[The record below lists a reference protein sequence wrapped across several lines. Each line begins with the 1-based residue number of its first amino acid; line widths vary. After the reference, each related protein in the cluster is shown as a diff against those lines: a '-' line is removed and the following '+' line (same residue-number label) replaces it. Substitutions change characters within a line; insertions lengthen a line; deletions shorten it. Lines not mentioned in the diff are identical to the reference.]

1 MDLRSATISCMV
13 QILISCKK
21 TPLFAATNARL
32 TEVFQKLLS
41 EPYSHSNDFKLKGE
55 IIIQISHA
63 VVSLSD
69 GALELVTCC
78 LPAIGQIMFNC
89 CVEFKEII
97 MGHNQTPRDAQENE
111 PENFNKLIMNILIL
125 INNIFVLPNY
135 SSLLTDGLNDFMYLL
150 FILMCAYDNVED
162 TLFVED
168 DIDNSP
174 EIDYSLRGR
183 CSHTLLVFMDRCD
196 FNKFC
201 SSFHHVLQKH
211 IAEANLARTNS
222 EIYYYRILEALMFG
236 IGLLSYVF
244 EEPEQNFLYY
254 IEHWSSMLV
263 EQQAPHWLVLGR
275 LLWVGSKFST
285 SLAPVTLSNHINSIL
300 ANFTS
305 QNNSLRIACLD
316 ALRTHLASLKVN
328 PNRMVFS
335 NLLTEIT
342 ECLFSISVFSPS
354 MSALCLEAMA
364 HFFEFSPESAARN
377 PQRVMQVILDSLLSH
392 ISNTNVIKEVKFL
405 LSKIVINSSCK
416 DIVQNSFIPFTVKL
430 IYKNCP
436 SPLNLKV
443 DVPER
448 GFDLLNTVI
457 KFYPETIDNNVVI
470 QGFLAACSCILDFN
484 DNSIMEVK

>member
-183 CSHTLLVFMDRCD
+183 CSHTLLVIRLIVSALIDVCTLFLVLQVFMDRCD

-305 QNNSLRIACLD
+305 QNNSLRIACL
-316 ALRTHLASLKVN
+316 
-328 PNRMVFS
+328 
-335 NLLTEIT
+335 E
-342 ECLFSISVFSPS
+342 
-354 MSALCLEAMA
+354 
-364 HFFEFSPESAARN
+364 
-377 PQRVMQVILDSLLSH
+377 
-392 ISNTNVIKEVKFL
+392 
-405 LSKIVINSSCK
+405 
-416 DIVQNSFIPFTVKL
+416 
-430 IYKNCP
+430 
-436 SPLNLKV
+436 
-443 DVPER
+443 
-448 GFDLLNTVI
+448 
-457 KFYPETIDNNVVI
+457 
-470 QGFLAACSCILDFN
+470 
-484 DNSIMEVK
+484 